1 MGNYIETPSTITMQ
15 DVISKGYALSS
26 SLHNKFI
33 VNNKRL
39 QPVSSFLTRSLKN
52 SDLGVEVGS
61 LSYVD
66 HSPKHF
72 IKTKALQED
81 SFIPTF
87 ELDSVEDIR
96 PQDFVDMKL
105 KEGDIIIS
113 KDSNIGEICILDD
126 DYPNH
131 MLSGALYRLPVKND
145 YKYYLL
151 AFIKSALFREQLD
164 AKVPKGATIRH
175 ARTLFLDCLIPMPE
189 ETDKDTIRYVSLLT
203 KSIIA
208 KEKAIRNKFTQ
219 IIDIINKELHSN
231 QGDKKFIYTLPRLS
245 SLLNT
250 GRIDAGI
257 YDEDYNRMKFI
268 INNYAGGCLSFLKL
282 NDGNVSITRGQNLQ
296 ESCIGKSVYSD
307 TPHKGFY
314 SLYLSR
320 QFTNYQTVSSV
331 SFLGN
336 PNKLKTLNKGEIVFS
351 CRGDMGR
358 SFVVCEPLTNA
369 ITNIDNAQISFEG
382 MGLNK
387 TIYVACFLSYLR
399 QNGYINKV
407 AITGSGADSF
417 TKYQFDL
424 IEIPSFPDDIIN
436 NIASIYY
443 KGPYKYIDEKCGI
456 DTFEE
461 KDSEFNCNAGI
472 FEIDCA
478 LKHLKSRLTAV
489 LEKIANNEKVDYLF

>member
-1 MGNYIETPSTITMQ
+1 MGNYIDTPSTVTMQ
-15 DVISKGYALSS
+15 DVIAKGFALSS
-26 SLHNKFI
+26 SLHNRFI
-33 VNNKRL
+33 VKNKRL
-39 QPVSSFLTRSLKN
+39 KPVSFFLSRPLKN

-87 ELDSVEDIR
+87 DLDAVEDIR

-105 KEGDIIIS
+105 KEGDIVIS
-113 KDSNIGEICILDD
+113 KDSNIGEICVLDTV
-126 DYPNH
+126 YPNH
-131 MLSGALYRLPVKND
+131 MLSGAIYRLPVKEE

-151 AFIKSALFREQLD
+151 AFVKSALFREQLD

-175 ARTLFLDCLIPMPE
+175 AKTLFLDCLIPMPDDAD
-189 ETDKDTIRYVSLLT
+189 TDTIRYVSLLT
-203 KSIIA
+203 KAIVA
-208 KEKAIRNKFTQ
+208 KERAIRSKFAKILE
-219 IIDIINKELHSN
+219 IIDNELHAN
-231 QGDKKFIYTLPRLS
+231 QGSKSFTYSLPRLS

-257 YDEDYNRMKFI
+257 YDEDYNRMKFV

-282 NDGNVSITRGQNLQ
+282 NNGVVSITRGQNLQ

-307 TPHKGFY
+307 SPHKGFY

-320 QFTNYQTVSSV
+320 QFTSYQTVSSV
-331 SFLGN
+331 SYLGN
-336 PNKLKTLNKGEIVFS
+336 SNKLKTLKEGEIVFS
-351 CRGDMGR
+351 CRGEMGR
-358 SFVVCEPLTNA
+358 SFVVCEPLPNA

-387 TIYVACFLSYLR
+387 TIFVACFLSYLR
-399 QNGYINKV
+399 QKGYISKV

-424 IEIPSFPDDIIN
+424 IDIPSFPDNVIDE
-436 NIASIYY
+436 IAALYY
-443 KGPYKYIDEKCGI
+443 KGPYSYLDENCGI
-456 DTFEE
+456 DAFEE
-461 KDSEFNCNAGI
+461 KDAAFNTGAGI
-472 FEIDCA
+472 FEIDRA
-478 LKHLKSRLTAV
+478 LKHLKSRLTTV
-489 LEKIANNEKVDYLF
+489 LERIADNKKVDYLF